1 MVDLGF
7 MLLWYRC
14 VLGSSYIILLTIFNT
29 ITNMF
34 QKNLDQSGC
43 KIKEYWEIEARS
55 FTIDIEIIVPK

>member
-1 MVDLGF
+1 MVDLEF
-7 MLLWYRC
+7 ILLWYRC

-34 QKNLDQSGC
+34 QKNLDQSGR

>member
-1 MVDLGF
+1 MVDLEF
-7 MLLWYRC
+7 ILLWYRC
-14 VLGSSYIILLTIFNT
+14 VLGSLYIILLTIFNT

-43 KIKEYWEIEARS
+43 KKKENWEIEARS